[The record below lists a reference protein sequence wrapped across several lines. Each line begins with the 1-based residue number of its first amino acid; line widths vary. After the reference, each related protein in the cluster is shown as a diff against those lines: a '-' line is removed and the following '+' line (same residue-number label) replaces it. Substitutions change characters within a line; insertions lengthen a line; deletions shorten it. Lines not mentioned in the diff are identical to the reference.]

1 MEEIKEMTF
10 KEKIK
15 SFPRTFWVSNTVE
28 LFERWGWYGLFNVLA
43 IYLTASTDTG
53 ALGFSQEQKGTLMG
67 IVSGMVYLLPLFTG
81 AISDKVGYKKSLIV
95 AFSLYAIGFFVMG
108 KTSGYAAVFLA
119 FTIVG
124 IGAGIFKPIVS
135 ATISKTTTKKTAILG
150 FGFFYMMVNLGALIG
165 PTISSKLRETN
176 WDYVFYSSIVAII
189 INIILVVFLYKE
201 PDREKNTD
209 ALGETFKKIGK
220 NIITA
225 VSDWK
230 FLIFLVIIAG
240 FWTMYMQLF
249 FTLPVFV
256 EQWVDSSALLASIK
270 NAIPFFGNF
279 LDNGHGAINP
289 EMMLNMD
296 ALFIVLFQI
305 IISSQV
311 TKMKPVN
318 AMITGFLISAIGLG
332 LMFFF
337 HNPIYIVISILIFSL
352 GEMTGSPTITAY
364 IGMLA
369 DKDKKALYMGMSF
382 LPVAVG
388 NILGGYISGSVY
400 GKMSDK
406 VNILKRVF
414 VENNWQVPEIT
425 KEFTKNDFLKLGME
439 KLNMTHNQLT
449 EFLWNNYNPDH
460 IWYVFTGIGLF
471 TVVSLFLYDRLV
483 MKKVKNK

>member
-1 MEEIKEMTF
+1 MENVEKLSF

-15 SFPRTFWVSNTVE
+15 SFPRTFWVANSIE

-53 ALGFSQEQKGTLMG
+53 ALGFSQEQKGMLMG
-67 IVSGMVYLLPLFTG
+67 IVTALVYTLPLFTG
-81 AISDKVGYKKSLIV
+81 AIADKLGYKKSLIV
-95 AFSLYAIGFFVMG
+95 AFSLYAIGFFLMA
-108 KTSGYAAVFLA
+108 KTNVYASVFLS

-135 ATISKTTTKKTAILG
+135 ATISKTTTPKTAILG
-150 FGFFYMMVNLGALIG
+150 FGFFYMMVNFGALIG
-165 PTISSKLRETN
+165 PTISSKLRELN
-176 WDYVFYSSIVAII
+176 WDYVFYSSIAAVV
-189 INIILVVFLYKE
+189 INILLVIFLYKE

-209 ALGETFKKIGK
+209 ALGETFKKIWK

-225 VSDWK
+225 LSDWK

-240 FWTMYMQLF
+240 FWTMYNQLF

-256 EQWVDSSALLASIK
+256 EQWVDTSTLLAGLKS
-270 NAIPFFGNF
+270 AVPFLGNF
-279 LDNGHGAINP
+279 LDNGQGAINP

-318 AMITGFLISAIGLG
+318 AMITGFLVSSIGLG

-337 HNPIYIVISILIFSL
+337 HNPIYIVVSILIFSL

-364 IGMLA
+364 IGLLA

-388 NILGGYISGSVY
+388 NFLGGYISGSVY
-400 GKMSDK
+400 QRMSDK
-406 VNILKRVF
+406 VNILKKVF
-414 VENNWQVPEIT
+414 VQNNWQVPEIT
-425 KEFTKNDFLKLGME
+425 KQFTKNDFLNLGMQ
-439 KLNMTHNQLT
+439 KLNMTNTQLT
-449 EFLWNNYNPDH
+449 DYLWNNYHPDH
-460 IWYVFTGIGLF
+460 IWYVFTGIGVF
-471 TVVSLFLYDRLV
+471 TVVALFLYDRLV
-483 MKKVKNK
+483 MRKIEK